1 MADVK
6 QLVLANE
13 EFQVV
18 DAKSSEDLT
27 RSILLQIILEEES
40 GGMPMFSSNMLSQI
54 IRFYG
59 HAMQGIMGSYLEKN
73 IQAFMEIQQRMAEQ
87 SKGLY
92 GSQFGPEAWTQF
104 MNVQTPMLQN
114 MMNNYIDQSKNL
126 FVQMQDQMQDQTRA
140 MFSTFPF
147 TPGGNPGDASR
158 QGRPPSRRSGNEAG
172 AVRRLCGLD
181 PAQSSACFRWFR
193 FREMSD
199 SLVTLMKTVLVYV
212 LRTIVSSMYRGICT

>member
-1 MADVK
+1 MTQAQTGASLRLIKNIPTVVCTTRTSTYITLADVK

-140 MFSTFPF
+140 MFSTFRSRRAG
-147 TPGGNPGDASR
+147 TGRTQVGR
-158 QGRPPSRRSGNEAG
+158 QGRPPSRRSGTNRRG
-172 AVRRLCGLD
+172 A
-181 PAQSSACFRWFR
+181 PA
-193 FREMSD
+193 
-199 SLVTLMKTVLVYV
+199 
-212 LRTIVSSMYRGICT
+212 LRA

>member
-1 MADVK
+1 
-6 QLVLANE
+6 
-13 EFQVV
+13 
-18 DAKSSEDLT
+18 
-27 RSILLQIILEEES
+27 
-40 GGMPMFSSNMLSQI
+40 MPMFSSNMLSQI

-147 TPGGNPGDASR
+147 TPGGNPG
-158 QGRPPSRRSGNEAG
+158 GRKAGRRRGGPGTKPARCAG
-172 AVRRLCGLD
+172 FCGLD